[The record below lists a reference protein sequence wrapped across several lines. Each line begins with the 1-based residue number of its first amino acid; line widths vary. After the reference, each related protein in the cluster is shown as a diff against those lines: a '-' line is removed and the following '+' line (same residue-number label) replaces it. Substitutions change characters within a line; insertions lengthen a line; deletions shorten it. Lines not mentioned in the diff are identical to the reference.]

1 MDRGL
6 GTRFRPPDTAGSNA
20 SAGRS
25 SHRGGDRGPGFDRRR
40 RHGLTAASA
49 MRIMRIILVL
59 LAVSGIPRTLIGQRW
74 ERQVQERVQR
84 TIAAVGASPG
94 LHVVRRSGMLNT
106 DEAASF
112 RTTLVQGTPYAI
124 LGVCDDDCSRLQL
137 TLLSPSGSDIAK
149 ERNSESLPTLH
160 FTAATT
166 AVYSIRVVMEGCR
179 WNPCWYAIAVV
190 PLRKTPS

>member
-1 MDRGL
+1 
-6 GTRFRPPDTAGSNA
+6 
-20 SAGRS
+20 
-25 SHRGGDRGPGFDRRR
+25 
-40 RHGLTAASA
+40 
-49 MRIMRIILVL
+49 MRVVIVL
-59 LAVSGIPRTLIGQRW
+59 LAIAVSATPAIAQQRW
-74 ERQVQERVQR
+74 ERQVQERAQR
-84 TIAAVGASPG
+84 AIDAVATSSPRA
-94 LHVVRRSGMLNT
+94 VVKRSGMLNT

-112 RTTLVQGTPYAI
+112 QTTLVQGTSYAI

-137 TLLSPSGSDIAK
+137 TLLSPSGSDIDK

-166 AVYSIRVVMEGCR
+166 AVYGIRVVMEGCR

>member
-1 MDRGL
+1 
-6 GTRFRPPDTAGSNA
+6 
-20 SAGRS
+20 
-25 SHRGGDRGPGFDRRR
+25 
-40 RHGLTAASA
+40 
-49 MRIMRIILVL
+49 MRLVL
-59 LAVSGIPRTLIGQRW
+59 VVLAISVFASPAIAQQRW

-84 TIAAVGASPG
+84 AIVALTSSSQLPVAK
-94 LHVVRRSGMLNT
+94 RSGMLNT

-112 RTTLVQGTPYAI
+112 QTTLVERVPYAI
-124 LGVCDDDCSRLQL
+124 VAVCDDDCARLQL

-166 AVYSIRVVMEGCR
+166 AVYGIRVVMEGCR

-190 PLRKTPS
+190 PLRKPPS